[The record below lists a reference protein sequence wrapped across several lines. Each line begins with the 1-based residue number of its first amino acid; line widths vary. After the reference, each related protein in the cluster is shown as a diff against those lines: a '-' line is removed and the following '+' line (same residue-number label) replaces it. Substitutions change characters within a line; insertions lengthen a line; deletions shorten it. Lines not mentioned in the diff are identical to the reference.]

1 MILRVVDRER
11 IATRA
16 TVRRKYRGK
25 GYKTLVFETARKRY
39 DVRIDDSAGN
49 NDLFRVDAG

>member
-25 GYKTLVFETARKRY
+25 GYKTLVFETACKRY
-39 DVRIDDSAGN
+39 DVSGSMIP